1 MESAEIEF
9 LDSLRGLSTAKDKIF
24 EISNLMISHQSASGK
39 QITALWLKEFQSLKD
54 EKKKLAMLFVMNDA
68 LIKSIRDTRGDEY
81 LKEFPLIMNDVI
93 QSLVEFKN
101 EFLLEELRM
110 IIMVW
115 EKPGSLLYVS
125 QYTSQLKVN
134 IQDAINAVQ
143 DDRTGASVIQEFEI
157 TQKLNALEAKH
168 EANLELANR
177 VEGITN
183 KTVSWRRAEII
194 SQLEEYR
201 EKCED
206 ELVERSNMLIELAEL
221 LESEYALY
229 ASFPERLEEI
239 NNSLDVSIN
248 NRS

>member
-1 MESAEIEF
+1 M
-9 LDSLRGLSTAKDKIF
+9 
-24 EISNLMISHQSASGK
+24 
-39 QITALWLKEFQSLKD
+39 
-54 EKKKLAMLFVMNDA
+54 
-68 LIKSIRDTRGDEY
+68 
-81 LKEFPLIMNDVI
+81 
-93 QSLVEFKN
+93 
-101 EFLLEELRM
+101 
-110 IIMVW
+110 
-115 EKPGSLLYVS
+115 
-125 QYTSQLKVN
+125 
-134 IQDAINAVQ
+134 
-143 DDRTGASVIQEFEI
+143 
-157 TQKLNALEAKH
+157 
-168 EANLELANR
+168 
-177 VEGITN
+177 EGITN